1 MRVGEKT
8 HHLLSDYLKLLKQ
21 RPLSE
26 GDIQILKDAVAQEM
40 KTEFQLS
47 KERDYTSY
55 DRDQRFGLS
64 EHYYGENPA
73 KDGAGIDDKLD
84 EVIGKVHHNLD
95 VFVASDWNEKVQH
108 YFKTAKTVF
117 VESPRQKDFESMKL
131 KLGSIPALKNI
142 NIMAS
147 PDFGVIFDEKKYLI
161 IDWKSGQEKMD
172 DGVSD
177 QLKIYAL
184 KLLLKWDIDIEN
196 VEMSGYEVYL
206 PSLKQ
211 IGGKIEKSDIDD
223 IIAKLQEDVEFQ
235 KQFLI
240 DGDVVRN
247 EPIAHTSF
255 TRTKSEKKCASCT
268 FRKVCGDLK
277 EIE

>member
-8 HHLLSDYLKLLKQ
+8 HHLLSDYLKLLRQ
-21 RPLSE
+21 RPLSD
-26 GDIQILKDAVAQEM
+26 GDIEILKDAIAEEM
-40 KTEFQLS
+40 RTEYQLS
-47 KERDYTSY
+47 KDRDYTSY

-64 EHYYGENPA
+64 EHYYGE
-73 KDGAGIDDKLD
+73 DIDAKLD

-131 KLGSIPALKNI
+131 KLSSIPALKNI
-142 NIMAS
+142 NVMAS

-184 KLLLKWDIDIEN
+184 KLLLKWDIAIEN

-211 IGGKIEKSDIDD
+211 IGGKIEKADIDW
-223 IIAKLQEDVEFQ
+223 IIAKLIEDVDFQ